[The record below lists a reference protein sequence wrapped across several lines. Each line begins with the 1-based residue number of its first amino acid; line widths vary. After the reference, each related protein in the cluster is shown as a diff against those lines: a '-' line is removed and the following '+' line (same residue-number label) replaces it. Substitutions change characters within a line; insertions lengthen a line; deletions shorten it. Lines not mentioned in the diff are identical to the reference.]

1 MARMTFVNLPVRD
14 LQRSI
19 EFFEGLGFAFDP
31 VFTDDTASGL
41 ILSEGH
47 AYAML
52 IVEDRFKDFTGK
64 AIADAKTTT
73 EVLVAFS
80 VDRREEVDELV
91 TKAIASGGGP
101 ANEPIDEGFMY
112 GWSFEDPD
120 GHIWEPTYMDEAA
133 LDG

>member
-19 EFFEGLGFAFDP
+19 GFFDGLGFAFDP
-31 VFTDDTASGL
+31 EFTDDTAASL
-41 ILSEGH
+41 IISEGH

-52 IVEDRFKDFTGK
+52 IVEDRFKDFTTK
-64 AIADAKTTT
+64 SIADATTTT

-80 VDRREEVDELV
+80 VDSREEVDELV
-91 TKAIASGGGP
+91 GKALASGGGP

-112 GWSFEDPD
+112 AWSFEDPD
-120 GHIWEPTYMDEAA
+120 GHIWEPVYMDESA
-133 LDG
+133 LEG